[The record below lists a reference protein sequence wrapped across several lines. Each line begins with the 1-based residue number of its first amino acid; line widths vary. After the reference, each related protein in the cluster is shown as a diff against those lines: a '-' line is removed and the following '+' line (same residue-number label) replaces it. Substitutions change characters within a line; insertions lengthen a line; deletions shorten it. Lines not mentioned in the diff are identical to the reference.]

1 MCISR
6 LGIQLRVD
14 AMSLKSRE
22 WNNQLGILLE
32 LLCCSLKTE
41 FLLQFFS
48 LPLHF
53 TINARRRNQAES
65 GILGSNLA

>member
-6 LGIQLRVD
+6 LGIQVRVD
-14 AMSLKSRE
+14 AMSLKSTV
-22 WNNQLGILLE
+22 WNNQLGILSE

-41 FLLQFFS
+41 LLLQFFS

-53 TINARRRNQAES
+53 IIKARRNQAES
-65 GILGSNLA
+65 GILGSSLA